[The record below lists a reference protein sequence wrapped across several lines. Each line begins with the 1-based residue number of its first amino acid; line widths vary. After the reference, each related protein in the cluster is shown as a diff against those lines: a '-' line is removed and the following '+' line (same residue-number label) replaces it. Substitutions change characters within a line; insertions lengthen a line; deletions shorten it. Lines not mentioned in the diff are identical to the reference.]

1 MAIDYPEYLEK
12 YSLYTDEA
20 TTQYLNLCAK
30 ETIQPTVISEILTID
45 IQELNERAIAYEK
58 FLKDYPNFPMNEI
71 IYVNFNTTISKLIN
85 PTIYDNLID
94 TNGHVSKDLLVI
106 YQNLSKQDN
115 YPILQYIG
123 QEMLQF
129 INNQPNNIVYQD
141 YTSDKLSSNASI
153 IYKKVHQLLNELYT
167 SHI

>member
-1 MAIDYPEYLEK
+1 
-12 YSLYTDEA
+12 
-20 TTQYLNLCAK
+20 
-30 ETIQPTVISEILTID
+30 
-45 IQELNERAIAYEK
+45 
-58 FLKDYPNFPMNEI
+58 MNEL
-71 IYVNFNTTISKLIN
+71 IYANFNTTISKLIN

-141 YTSDKLSSNASI
+141 YNSDKLSSNASI
-153 IYKKVHQLLNELYT
+153 IYKKVHKLLNELYT

>member
-1 MAIDYPEYLEK
+1 M
-12 YSLYTDEA
+12 
-20 TTQYLNLCAK
+20 
-30 ETIQPTVISEILTID
+30 
-45 IQELNERAIAYEK
+45 
-58 FLKDYPNFPMNEI
+58 KDYPNFPMNEL
-71 IYVNFNTTISKLIN
+71 IYANFNTTISKLIN

-141 YTSDKLSSNASI
+141 YNSDKLSSNASI
-153 IYKKVHQLLNELYT
+153 IYDGLYNEVL
-167 SHI
+167 HLEK

>member
-1 MAIDYPEYLEK
+1 
-12 YSLYTDEA
+12 
-20 TTQYLNLCAK
+20 
-30 ETIQPTVISEILTID
+30 
-45 IQELNERAIAYEK
+45 
-58 FLKDYPNFPMNEI
+58 MNEL
-71 IYVNFNTTISKLIN
+71 IYANFNTTISKLIN

-141 YTSDKLSSNASI
+141 YNSDKLSSNASI
-153 IYKKVHQLLNELYT
+153 IYKKVHKLLNELYT
-167 SHI
+167 SHNSDITVYIPENIDINVNTNNGGLYINGVNANNLNFNTQYGNISLSENSNIKI

>member
-58 FLKDYPNFPMNEI
+58 FLKDYPNFQMNEI
-71 IYVNFNTTISKLIN
+71 IYANFNTTISKLIN

-94 TNGHVSKDLLVI
+94 ANGHASKNLLVI

-141 YTSDKLSSNASI
+141 YNSDKLSSNASI